1 MVMMMMILVFF
12 DIEAMQDTGKHIPNL
27 LIVETED
34 DNCPLHFKGEDCIR
48 DFLEW
53 LDTLTEEDTCDVTVL
68 AHNFSGYDS
77 YFFMEEYHRQHRAL
91 NQIRN
96 GAKLLQLTFDNIN
109 FIDSLLFFQML
120 LSAFPKTFG
129 LTELKKGYFLH
140 LFKTPENQDY
150 VGPICDQEFYMPESM
165 SGSSL
170 KDFEKWHDKERAENA
185 VFDFQKKLL
194 EYCESDVKL
203 LKEGC
208 LTFKWLFEKETKFE
222 PFSHITVALAC
233 NRDLRQNRMEAKT
246 IASEPLHGWRLKTN
260 QAKVAMEYLL
270 RQ

>member
-1 MVMMMMILVFF
+1 
-12 DIEAMQDTGKHIPNL
+12 MQDTGKHIPNL
-27 LIVETED
+27 LIAETED

-53 LDTLTEEDTCDVTVL
+53 LDTLTEEDTRNVTVL

-77 YFFMEEYHRQHRAL
+77 YFVVEEYHRQHRVL

-109 FIDSLLFFQML
+109 FIDSLSFFQMP

-129 LTELKKGYFLH
+129 LTELKKGYFPH
-140 LFKTPENQDY
+140 LFNTPENQDY
-150 VGPICDQEFYMPESM
+150 VGPIPEKEFYMPETM
-165 SGSSL
+165 SVNGR
-170 KDFEKWHDKERAENA
+170 KDFEKWHDKERAENV
-185 VFDFQKKLL
+185 VFDFQKELL

-203 LKEGC
+203 LKKGC
-208 LTFKWLFEKETKFE
+208 LTFKRLFEKEAKFD
-222 PFSHITVALAC
+222 PFSHITIASAC
-233 NRDLRQNRMEAKT
+233 NRDLRQNRMEANT

-260 QAKVAMEYLL
+260 QSKSCHGISTVATK
-270 RQ
+270 